1 MCSSKAY
8 VDEIIQISTLSS
20 NPARAFII
28 MRHVMNTTTRLLRA
42 EYITDLLDELIYQN
56 VPLRS
61 VKVGS
66 EKLCKHLPSK
76 RASATAMRVMKWK
89 RRDAERALEREKRN
103 NTKVWRESEKAL
115 RELGILD
122 TYFTETWE
130 EEKDYQRHQF
140 DKKRR
145 RKVRFLVNK
154 YRKNKQ
160 TQNIPDEV
168 EGISIK
174 QCRIPADYNS
184 NPRIYGGVTPYP
196 SREVISGLSL
206 PPMFTVY
213 ENVSPEQCEIEVE
226 KSINKYRWSTMN
238 GEKRIVD
245 EGGKTVVTG
254 TSEREWPLDYENNS
268 IDFQRMRA
276 TDMPFNKRVQ
286 LPDPVDQTIEVS
298 LQHLKYKLRSTTN
311 AYCQQNKQNEFSNL
325 TKKEKRGLREVSRDK
340 DLVVFQTDK
349 SGRFSID
356 TKNNYKEACAKH
368 VPEEDSVVSEE
379 VYQEYQKEI
388 NAHSSM
394 WTRIL
399 KAGEGVHSGNIKAAD
414 RIRKNLTVQN
424 HSAAP
429 LYALRK
435 DHKTANDRV
444 IGPPTRP
451 VCAANSAYNNK
462 LSHVMCNILKP
473 VWQNNEHVCESTEDL
488 LATVKSVNSGDL
500 HGNVDIGSLDVKALY
515 PSLDINATADVVVK
529 EFMDSEFK
537 IEEVDVS
544 ELGLYLVLNL
554 PKAELNKIGLTEY
567 CPTRKHKVGAPP
579 KMTGCASKSDKTGR
593 FAPFNPPNSIP
604 DDRSKKRMVAEA
616 MKIAI
621 KLIMNKHVYT
631 FDGKKRKQAKGG
643 PIGLDLTGD
652 LAQIFMMYWEKEFLK
667 RLERQGVEVL
677 LYKRYVDDIVIA
689 LRSMDKRC
697 MYVKDD
703 DEEGRI
709 QLGEEEHNEE
719 ADVHA
724 MKILKEMGDDIH
736 PSIQLE
742 YECPSMHADKKM
754 PVLDVKMWV
763 ETGERNKLLHE
774 YYQKTVASKM
784 VVHARSSLPWNTKRT
799 VLTQEVLRI
808 LLRCSPELPW
818 STVKGHVETYMKRMQ
833 FAGYTPKFK
842 GEVVRSAMKAYR
854 KLVDMERQGVQ
865 PLYRPKNWKRV
876 ERQKERRKKKTNWFK
891 RGGDLSVVFVP
902 ATPGSELK
910 RRYEK
915 CIKESGV
922 GIKVVEKSGR
932 TIKSLVQRTDPFQ
945 KKQCEDSRNCMIC
958 REEDSK
964 GRCRQTGIVYEMNCK
979 SCNSKY
985 IGETSRNGYTR
996 GLEHKRDYEKKDKNS
1011 VLYRHATQHH
1021 IDDPQPP
1028 QFSMKVMSQHKTALD
1043 RQVTEAVKI
1052 ANTPSDQLINSKQEF
1067 GHNKCWRIELSAD

>member
-174 QCRIPADYNS
+174 QCEIPADYNS
-184 NPRIYGGVTPYP
+184 NPRIYGGVTHYP

-286 LPDPVDQTIEVS
+286 LPDPVDQTTEVS
-298 LQHLKYKLRSTTN
+298 LQHLKHKLRSTTN
-311 AYCQQNKQNEFSNL
+311 DYCQQNKQNEFSNL

-356 TKNNYKEACAKH
+356 TTHNYKEACAKH
-368 VPEEDSVVSEE
+368 IPEEDSVVSEE
-379 VYQEYQKEI
+379 GYEEYQKEI

-414 RIRKNLTVQN
+414 RIT
-424 HSAAP
+424 
-429 LYALRK
+429 
-435 DHKTANDRV
+435 
-444 IGPPTRP
+444 
-451 VCAANSAYNNK
+451 
-462 LSHVMCNILKP
+462 
-473 VWQNNEHVCESTEDL
+473 
-488 LATVKSVNSGDL
+488 
-500 HGNVDIGSLDVKALY
+500 
-515 PSLDINATADVVVK
+515 
-529 EFMDSEFK
+529 
-537 IEEVDVS
+537 
-544 ELGLYLVLNL
+544 
-554 PKAELNKIGLTEY
+554 
-567 CPTRKHKVGAPP
+567 
-579 KMTGCASKSDKTGR
+579 
-593 FAPFNPPNSIP
+593 
-604 DDRSKKRMVAEA
+604 
-616 MKIAI
+616 
-621 KLIMNKHVYT
+621 
-631 FDGKKRKQAKGG
+631 
-643 PIGLDLTGD
+643 
-652 LAQIFMMYWEKEFLK
+652 
-667 RLERQGVEVL
+667 VL
-677 LYKRYVDDIVIA
+677 L
-689 LRSMDKRC
+689 LC
-697 MYVKDD
+697 THYVKTT
-703 DEEGRI
+703 
-709 QLGEEEHNEE
+709 
-719 ADVHA
+719 
-724 MKILKEMGDDIH
+724 K
-736 PSIQLE
+736 PS
-742 YECPSMHADKKM
+742 
-754 PVLDVKMWV
+754 
-763 ETGERNKLLHE
+763 T
-774 YYQKTVASKM
+774 
-784 VVHARSSLPWNTKRT
+784 TK
-799 VLTQEVLRI
+799 
-808 LLRCSPELPW
+808 S
-818 STVKGHVETYMKRMQ
+818 
-833 FAGYTPKFK
+833 
-842 GEVVRSAMKAYR
+842 
-854 KLVDMERQGVQ
+854 
-865 PLYRPKNWKRV
+865 
-876 ERQKERRKKKTNWFK
+876 
-891 RGGDLSVVFVP
+891 
-902 ATPGSELK
+902 
-910 RRYEK
+910 
-915 CIKESGV
+915 
-922 GIKVVEKSGR
+922 
-932 TIKSLVQRTDPFQ
+932 
-945 KKQCEDSRNCMIC
+945 
-958 REEDSK
+958 
-964 GRCRQTGIVYEMNCK
+964 
-979 SCNSKY
+979 
-985 IGETSRNGYTR
+985 
-996 GLEHKRDYEKKDKNS
+996 
-1011 VLYRHATQHH
+1011 
-1021 IDDPQPP
+1021 
-1028 QFSMKVMSQHKTALD
+1028 
-1043 RQVTEAVKI
+1043 
-1052 ANTPSDQLINSKQEF
+1052 
-1067 GHNKCWRIELSAD
+1067 